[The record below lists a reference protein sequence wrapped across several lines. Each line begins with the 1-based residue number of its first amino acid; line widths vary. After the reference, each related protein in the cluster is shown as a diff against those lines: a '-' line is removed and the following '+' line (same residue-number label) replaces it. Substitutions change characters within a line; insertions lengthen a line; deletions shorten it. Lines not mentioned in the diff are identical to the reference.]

1 MAIKLPILA
10 GLHAATRLA
19 FKMAGYKWELR
30 RSDELELG
38 LWRIKLGRSK
48 KTNPKRFVLVPG
60 FGDSS
65 FSWLAVLAFLRP
77 VLQSKY
83 DEVVLVDFPG
93 FAGFQAKKSAF
104 PSMDLLLLALGDCL
118 DSLQPHTIMGH
129 SLGGWLTSSYAV
141 SCGEGTRATTRKY
154 SGPEMIILADPSG
167 AFGSEEERKVL
178 IDLFRGTGEHGFES
192 IRGKL
197 FTKEPMWFPL
207 VASEA
212 GQFLAA
218 PEISAFL
225 HSIREDHIVQPRL
238 KHIRARVWLL
248 WGEDDALVP
257 SGWHTEWLSALKS
270 SPSDQLLAQ
279 AVLIRGAG
287 HSVHI
292 EKPAVVAAAVTQM
305 LLGKTPHDLGK
316 RWWKVVS

>member
-1 MAIKLPILA
+1 MAIKFPILA
-10 GLHAATRLA
+10 GLHATTRFA
-19 FKMAGYKWELR
+19 FKLAGYKWELR
-30 RSDELELG
+30 RSGELELG
-38 LWRIKLGRSK
+38 LWRIKMGRGK
-48 KTNPKRFVLVPG
+48 KANPKRFVLVPG

-65 FSWLAVLAFLRP
+65 FSWLAVLALLRP

-93 FAGFQAKKSAF
+93 FAGFQSKKTAF
-104 PSMDLLLLALGDCL
+104 PSMDLLLGALGDCL
-118 DSLQPHTIMGH
+118 DSLRPHTIMGH
-129 SLGGWLTSSYAV
+129 SLGGWLTATYAV
-141 SCGEGTRATTRKY
+141 NCGEGTRATTRKY
-154 SGPEMIILADPSG
+154 SGPEMIILVDPSG
-167 AFGSEEERKVL
+167 AFGSDEERKVFS
-178 IDLFRGTGEHGFES
+178 DLFRGTVESGFET
-192 IRGKL
+192 IRCKL

-207 VASEA
+207 VAREA
-212 GQFLAA
+212 GEFLGA

-225 HSIREDHIVQPRL
+225 HSIREDHVVQPRL

-248 WGEDDALVP
+248 WGEDDVLVP
-257 SGWHTEWLSALKS
+257 ADWHTTWLSALKT
-270 SPSDQLLAQ
+270 SPTDDLLAQ